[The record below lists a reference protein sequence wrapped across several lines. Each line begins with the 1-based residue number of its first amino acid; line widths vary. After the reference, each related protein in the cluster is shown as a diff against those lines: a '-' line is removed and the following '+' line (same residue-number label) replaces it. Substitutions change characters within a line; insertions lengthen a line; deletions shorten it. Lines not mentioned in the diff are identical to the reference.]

1 MRTETRT
8 GEHAQRASLRFQLA
22 VHAARGARGEPHPK
36 YRRSR
41 REDGMTPR
49 ILVATLGRAGSD
61 AALRAAA
68 AIAAAHG
75 ATVDVLT
82 VLEPLPIFDAGFVP
96 TVVPYEDIERQRRD
110 ELLARVRAQVEE
122 VASPAQPWKITLRI
136 GSPAHAIVDAARQPH
151 TLLVVLGIGRH
162 DPADRLFGHETAIRA
177 SRLSSVPVLAIAPGH
192 GALPSRIIAATD
204 FSPSSLR
211 AARAAAALLAP
222 GGTLTVAHVAP
233 AVDADSTL
241 VESWEGRYAESVS
254 IAFERLRR
262 DLEVPEGACMETVVL
277 RGDAAVEL
285 LELAERTGAKLIA
298 VGSHGFNFAE
308 RLLVGSVA
316 AKLLRTARCSV
327 MVAPADRALR
337 ARHAEGLET
346 AEEKLGIAESLRFTP
361 PRPATPTH

>member
-1 MRTETRT
+1 
-8 GEHAQRASLRFQLA
+8 
-22 VHAARGARGEPHPK
+22 
-36 YRRSR
+36 
-41 REDGMTPR
+41 MTPR
-49 ILVATLGRAGSD
+49 ILVATLGRVGSD

-96 TVVPYEDIERQRRD
+96 TVIPYEDIERQRRD

-122 VASPAQPWKITLRI
+122 IAGAANGWKIALRI

-162 DPADRLFGHETAIRA
+162 EPADRIFGNETAIRV
-177 SRLSSVPVLAIAPGH
+177 SRLSSVPVLAVAPGH
-192 GALPSRIIAATD
+192 GALPSRVIAATD

-211 AARAAAALLAP
+211 AARAAASLVAP
-222 GGTLTVAHVAP
+222 SGTLTLAHVAP
-233 AVDADSTL
+233 TLEADATL
-241 VESWEGRYAESVS
+241 AESWEGRYAESVA

-262 DLEVPEGACMETVVL
+262 DIDVQPGVCVETVVL

-285 LELAERTGAKLIA
+285 LALARRTNAGLIA

-308 RLLVGSVA
+308 RMLVGSVA

-337 ARHAEGLET
+337 ARHAEGLGT
-346 AEEKLGIAESLRFTP
+346 VEEQMAAVMAVRSTP
-361 PRPATPTH
+361 PRPAIPAH